1 MQVKVKKFQKR
12 KEDFVCENCGEKVKG
27 SGYTNHCPKCLWS
40 KHVDIF
46 PGDRLEDC
54 GGMMEPVDVESK
66 KGSRFVLVHKCVKCG
81 EVARVGMSKEDN
93 MELAIKISQAAMD
106 MKMQK
111 LLES

>member
-27 SGYTNHCPKCLWS
+27 SGYTNHCPNCLWS

-54 GGMMEPVDVESK
+54 AGLMEPIDVETK
-66 KGSRFVLVHKCVKCG
+66 KGGTFVIVHKCIKCG
-81 EVARVGMSKEDN
+81 EISRVGMSGEDN
-93 MELAIKISQAAMD
+93 MQKALEISRKAAEKKFD
-106 MKMQK
+106 D
-111 LLES
+111 LLQ

>member
-54 GGMMEPVDVESK
+54 GGMMEPIDVETG
-66 KGSRFVLVHKCVKCG
+66 KGGKLIIIHKCVKCG
-81 EVARVGMSKEDN
+81 ELSKVGASEEDDTEALVDISSQN
-93 MELAIKISQAAMD
+93 VDDKMDEL
-106 MKMQK
+106 
-111 LLES
+111 LR